1 MIVALRL
8 VGMSLL
14 VFQVIMII
22 LYAVLVNYPTSI
34 TEATYTSNYPYTL
47 NVAVM
52 VLIGF
57 GLIMT
62 YLRSHSWSA
71 SAYSLFIV
79 AITMQY
85 YILWN
90 FFWSSVANNQF
101 KITQSLFASTSV
113 LVSYGTVLGR
123 VGPFEIFL
131 MIMIE
136 IIGYSCN

>member
-1 MIVALRL
+1 
-8 VGMSLL
+8 
-14 VFQVIMII
+14 MII

-101 KITQSLFASTSV
+101 NRYADITQEKITQSLFASTSV